1 MISDEALDESS
12 DLRLEAIDAL
22 PPATGLCGREVVVL
36 LGRDELPSL
45 WWCGRTLSRMPC
57 KPVMVGVRVSG
68 YDGEKRSGR
77 RERERS
83 DETLR
88 VCWEKSAAREAWKR
102 ATRGA
107 VMQRRAFRVHFAVT
121 VQSGSAFLSY

>member
-1 MISDEALDESS
+1 MRMISDEALDESS

-45 WWCGRTLSRMPC
+45 WWCGMTLSRMPC
-57 KPVMVGVRVSG
+57 KPVMVGVTVSG
-68 YDGEKRSGR
+68 YEGEKRSGR
-77 RERERS
+77 RERS
-83 DETLR
+83 ETLR
-88 VCWEKSAAREAWKR
+88 VCCWKSAAREAWER

-107 VMQRRAFRVHFAVT
+107 VMQR
-121 VQSGSAFLSY
+121 

>member
-1 MISDEALDESS
+1 MRMISDEALDESS

-45 WWCGRTLSRMPC
+45 WWCGMTLSRMPC
-57 KPVMVGVRVSG
+57 KPVMVGVTVSG
-68 YDGEKRSGR
+68 SGR
-77 RERERS
+77 RESERS

-107 VMQRRAFRVHFAVT
+107 VMQR
-121 VQSGSAFLSY
+121 